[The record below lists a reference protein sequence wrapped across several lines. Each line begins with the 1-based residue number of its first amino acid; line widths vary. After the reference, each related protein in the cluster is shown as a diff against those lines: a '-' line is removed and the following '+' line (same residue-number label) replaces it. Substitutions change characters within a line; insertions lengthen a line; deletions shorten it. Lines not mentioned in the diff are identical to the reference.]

1 MRNLKK
7 TYTLGKIK
15 VNALN
20 GISVSIKKGEFV
32 AIMGPSGSGKTTF
45 LNLVGMLDAP
55 TSGEIYLDGK
65 DVAKMNNDE
74 RAEYRLKHLGFI
86 FQFFNL
92 FNELTAIENVTFPM
106 MLNRLP
112 QYKERAMEQL
122 KLVGLE
128 DRLNHLPSELSGGQQ
143 QRVTIARALANSPK
157 ILLADEPTG
166 NLDTK
171 SSKEIIELF
180 RKLNLENM
188 QTILMVT
195 HNPEIGAMAD
205 RILYFRD
212 GLIEKATRG
221 GCQDLKAN

>member
-1 MRNLKK
+1 MDFIDIRNLKK
-7 TYTLGKIK
+7 AYTLGKIN

-20 GISVSIKKGEFV
+20 GIDVSIQKGEFV
-32 AIMGPSGSGKTTF
+32 AIMGPSGSGKSTL
-45 LNLVGMLDAP
+45 LNLVGMLDTP
-55 TSGEIYLDGK
+55 TSGEIYLDRTN
-65 DVAKMNNDE
+65 VTKMNSDK
-74 RAEYRLKHLGFI
+74 RAEYRLMHLGFV

-92 FNELTAIENVTFPM
+92 FNELNALENVMFPM

-112 QYKERAMEQL
+112 HYKERAKELL

-128 DRLNHLPSELSGGQQ
+128 DRFNHLPSELSGGEQ
-143 QRVTIARALANSPK
+143 QRVTIARSLANNPY

-171 SSKEIIELF
+171 SSMEIIKLF
-180 RKLNLENM
+180 RRLNLENE

-195 HNPEIGAMAD
+195 HSQEIGETAD

-212 GLIEKATRG
+212 GLIEK
-221 GCQDLKAN
+221 QHI